1 MLFSFYLML
10 KKWKSNL
17 FVSLARVLSLSIV
30 IECPSAVALY
40 RSIVVL
46 AALEK
51 GGKRN
56 NMKNLTKVAV
66 FRATFMRRLL

>member
-10 KKWKSNL
+10 KKWKSKL

>member
-10 KKWKSNL
+10 KKWKSKL

-66 FRATFMRRLL
+66 FRATFIRRLL

>member
-10 KKWKSNL
+10 KKWKNKL

-56 NMKNLTKVAV
+56 NMKNLIKVAV
-66 FRATFMRRLL
+66 FRATFIRRLL

>member
-56 NMKNLTKVAV
+56 NMKNLIKVAV
-66 FRATFMRRLL
+66 FRATFIRRLL

>member
-10 KKWKSNL
+10 KKWKSKL

-56 NMKNLTKVAV
+56 NMKNLIKVAV
-66 FRATFMRRLL
+66 FRATFIRRLL